1 MSFYIDEA
9 LVVAGMPVDEL
20 PLPEGAAVN
29 LIVRENRLLP
39 PSPGTLL
46 QPGDHVHLIAQP
58 EDRGLI
64 QLMFGRPEE
73 E

>member
-1 MSFYIDEA
+1 
-9 LVVAGMPVDEL
+9 MPVGEL
-20 PLPEGAAVN
+20 PLPEGSALT
-29 LIVRENRLLP
+29 LIVRNNRLLP
-39 PSPGTLL
+39 PASDTLL
-46 QPGDHVHLIAQP
+46 EPEDHVHLIAQQ